1 VRADR
6 LAPRVVGE
14 RDPGPGRRH
23 LRRLARVSAS
33 VTALDVGTL
42 LAVGGR
48 RGLDIVPAD
57 AVAVAVASASSFTL
71 HRRVTFGDD
80 PYVRWAHRPGV
91 FTVTALAAGAVDV
104 GITSLLAGARP
115 AIPRLLMAKSAG
127 LAAAAT
133 LRLVAYRTALL
144 PDVRRSLSVRAST
157 GPPPGDVRLSVVV
170 PAYEEAGRIGAAVGD
185 IRKALAT
192 VEGEGG
198 LEVVV
203 VDDGSTD
210 ATSREAAG
218 AGATVVRLPTNRG
231 KGAAVRAG
239 VLASRGRCVA
249 FTDADLAYPPALLLD
264 LLAAVESGSDVAV
277 GNRQHPASRSEGG
290 TSLLRTVSGRLF
302 NALAAAVLL
311 GQYRDTQCGLKA
323 FRADAARQIFTRTG
337 LDGFAFDVEVL
348 HLVERDRL
356 SLAEVPVTLVGTSGS
371 TVRVAVDA
379 ARMVRDLFQV
389 RRWAGQGR
397 YDLPAP
403 RVEEWSGVGPSPAPH
418 PAGAWGPSE
427 ARRPAG
433 AGGPPE
439 RATPPK

>member
-1 VRADR
+1 MRADR
-6 LAPRVVGE
+6 LAPGVVGGG
-14 RDPGPGRRH
+14 DPGPGRRQ
-23 LRRLARVSAS
+23 LRRLARVSAAA
-33 VTALDVGTL
+33 TALDVGTL

-48 RGLDIVPAD
+48 QGLDVVPAD
-57 AVAVAVASASSFTL
+57 TVAVAVASASSFTL

-91 FTVTALAAGAVDV
+91 FAVTALAAGAVDV
-104 GITSLLAGARP
+104 GITSLLAGTRP
-115 AIPRLLMAKSAG
+115 ATSRLLTAKSAG

-133 LRLVAYRTALL
+133 LRLVAYRAALL
-144 PDVRRSLSVRAST
+144 PDIRRSLTARASA

-170 PAYEEAGRIGAAVGD
+170 PAYEEVGRIGAAVGS
-185 IRKALAT
+185 IREALAT
-192 VEGEGG
+192 IEGDGG

-210 ATSREAAG
+210 ATAREAAE

-264 LLAAVESGSDVAV
+264 LLTAVEGGSDVAV
-277 GNRQHPASRSEGG
+277 GNRQHPASRSVGG
-290 TSLLRTVSGRLF
+290 TSVLRTVSGRLF

-323 FRADAARQIFTRTG
+323 FRADAARQIFTRTR

-356 SLAEVPVTLVGTSGS
+356 SLTEVPVRLVGTSGS

-397 YDLPAP
+397 YDRPAP
-403 RVEEWSGVGPSPAPH
+403 PVDERAEVGPSPAPR
-418 PAGAWGPSE
+418 PAGGRGPSE
-427 ARRPAG
+427 ARPSPGAGRPA
-433 AGGPPE
+433 E
-439 RATPPK
+439 RVTPPK